1 MYFMA
6 QPHMLSQLEPSP
18 EIIFKSLNSVLIF
31 MGLAFSFSSLQ
42 DTTKTQNKMSKKV
55 WENPKKGKIM
65 IAVICFLIL
74 MLLVMGLTGYYL
86 SSNILLKE
94 ISTGVIVMALGLFG
108 FLKAAVEMFENHRLD
123 KNPVVDIEDMLI

>member
-123 KNPVVDIEDMLI
+123 KNPVVILKIC

>member
-123 KNPVVDIEDMLI
+123 KNPVVILKIR